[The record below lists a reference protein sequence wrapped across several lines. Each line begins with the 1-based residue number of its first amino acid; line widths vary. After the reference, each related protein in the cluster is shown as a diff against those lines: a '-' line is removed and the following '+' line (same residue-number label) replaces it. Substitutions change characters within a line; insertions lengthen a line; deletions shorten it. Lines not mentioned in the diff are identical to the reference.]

1 LSFFSWLGSFFGSR
15 PVEVPGQPVGPHQS
29 STLVGTLSAE
39 ATDHWEFE
47 PVQIWVGLGNP
58 GAQYAMHRH
67 NVGFM
72 AIDAI
77 AEMHDFEPPKK
88 SFQGWAQQGRIGTSR
103 ILLLKPATFMNDSGR
118 SARAAMDFFKK
129 EAGDLTIF
137 HDELDLAP
145 FKVKVKVGGGTA
157 GHNGLRSTEAHIG
170 NEFRRV
176 RIGIGHPGHK
186 DKVTRHVLGNYAKAE
201 LDQLADTL
209 GAIAAEAEWLAK
221 GDDARFMSDV
231 ALRLRDG
238 E

>member
-1 LSFFSWLGSFFGSR
+1 LFRWLGALFGR
-15 PVEVPGQPVGPHQS
+15 PPVEVPGQPA
-29 STLVGTLSAE
+29 SARE
-39 ATDHWEFE
+39 NPQEEDWGEFA

-58 GAQYAMHRH
+58 GAQYAMQRH

-77 AEMHDFEPPKK
+77 AEVHNFDPPKK
-88 SFQGWAQQGRIGTSR
+88 SFSGWAQQGRIGSQR

-118 SARAAMDFFKK
+118 SVRAAMDFFKK
-129 EAGDLTIF
+129 EVGDVTVF

-145 FKVKVKVGGGTA
+145 FKVKVKTGGGTA
-157 GHNGLRSTEAHIG
+157 GHNGLRSTDAHIG
-170 NEFRRV
+170 NDFRRV

-186 DKVTRHVLGNYAKAE
+186 DRVTRHVLGNYAKVE
-201 LDQLADTL
+201 MEPLSDLLA
-209 GAIAAEAEWLAK
+209 AIAAEARWLAE

-231 ALRLRDG
+231 ALRLQQ